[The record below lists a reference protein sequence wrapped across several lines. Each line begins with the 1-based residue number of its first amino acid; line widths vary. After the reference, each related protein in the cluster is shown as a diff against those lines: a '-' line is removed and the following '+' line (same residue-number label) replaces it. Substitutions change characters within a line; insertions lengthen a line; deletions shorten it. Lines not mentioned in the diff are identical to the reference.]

1 MFVKSRVLYV
11 IETQRG
17 NANQI
22 YKDLDSANLLFS
34 LFNLDNNNEK
44 KKKILL
50 FLENLPTG
58 TVFSKSV
65 LIKKDETSKY
75 FLSLPFF
82 SSHVKVP
89 VKPGEIVW
97 IFNDLPSSVETG
109 NSFSINSYW
118 MSRVHGLRISEDV
131 NYTHND
137 RDVLQD
143 VERITNSKKII
154 LENFGAKKKSEV
166 VDNMSLMSTSIIK
179 PIVDFGKAS
188 FELDSDE
195 IELINK
201 QKNSYP
207 KNCMPVISSNSDD
220 LVLQGSNNT
229 LIKMTTTDYSNEK
242 YSKNNSNKGEIIL
255 SSGIGSFANNTFTK
269 ERGSCFSGEGLTSS
283 SNRYE
288 AYIPSHPSKPIKI
301 ITTDGEENFK
311 NISLLSL
318 RHENKFIN
326 SLDEGAFNSL
336 EDASR
341 IVISESSN
349 NCNLFLKNYSN
360 SLNLDVLDDKTTIKK
375 INSSYLKDENKKFE
389 TFFYKKSKKNITSK
403 ELPSIDIVSSNIT
416 MFSREKSNGIKLIKE
431 YYNDNFKQ
439 NLNSL
444 IRINEKGDIFLDANR
459 IFIGNGD
466 YFNLKKAF
474 IEQNNT
480 DENFKEYNGALVIL
494 GESKN
499 SQQLVL
505 GNQLKEFLLEK
516 LDVNRSHMNS
526 SKILFNKTHKTINDD
541 NNALITELR
550 LTLQNKIIDI
560 TSSSAINV
568 AKISAL
574 PPPVS
579 AAAPVIKAIYDD
591 IFNILLDLNLS
602 INAFESKIIES
613 NKSLVDE
620 INRHK
625 IKRDEEESLRLE
637 KIEKSIDK
645 ILSKISKTS

>member
-34 LFNLDNNNEK
+34 LFNLDNNNENK
-44 KKKILL
+44 ENILL

-97 IFNDLPSSVETG
+97 IFNDLQSSIETG

-137 RDVLQD
+137 RDILQD
-143 VERITNSKKII
+143 VERITNNKRII
-154 LENFGAKKKSEV
+154 LENFGAKNKSEV
-166 VDNMSLMSTSIIK
+166 VDNISLMSTSIIK

-229 LIKMTTTDYSNEK
+229 LIKMSTTNYSNEK
-242 YSKNNSNKGEIIL
+242 YSKNNSNRGEIIL
-255 SSGIGSFANNTFTK
+255 SSGIGNFANNTFTK
-269 ERGSCFSGEGLTSS
+269 ERGSFFTNEGLTSS
-283 SNRYE
+283 SSIYE

-301 ITTDGEENFK
+301 ITADGEENFK
-311 NISLLSL
+311 NINLFSLSN
-318 RHENKFIN
+318 ENKFIN

-341 IVISESSN
+341 IVISESSS
-349 NCNLFLKNYSN
+349 NCNLFLKNYNN
-360 SLNLDVLDDKTTIKK
+360 SLNLDVLDDKTTIKN

-389 TFFYKKSKKNITSK
+389 TFFYKKSKKNITSG
-403 ELPSIDIVSSNIT
+403 EMPSIDIVSSNIT

-431 YYNDNFKQ
+431 YYNDHFKQ

-459 IFIGNGD
+459 IFVGNGD

-474 IEQNNT
+474 IEQNNK
-480 DENFKEYNGALVIL
+480 DDNFKEYNGALVIL

-516 LDVNRSHMNS
+516 LDVNRSHMHS
-526 SKILFNKTHKTINDD
+526 SKILLSKTHKTINDN
-541 NNALITELR
+541 NNALISELR
-550 LTLQNKIIDI
+550 LVLEDKLSEI
-560 TSSSAINV
+560 TISSATNV
-568 AKISAL
+568 TKISAIGA
-574 PPPVS
+574 PVA

-591 IFNILLDLNLS
+591 IYNIVLDLNLA
-602 INAFESKIIES
+602 INSFESKIIEN
-613 NKSLVDE
+613 NKNLIDE